1 MTKQMVKA
9 ISDMVSANLP
19 CIVAGDFNFPDICW
33 SSSPVAKSAVSKS
46 FLELCLTHTLSQ
58 VVNAPTHGDRILD
71 LVLCNEDNIIDNISI
86 LPPLGSSDHSTINF
100 HLRLRS
106 EPSPKYFLKRDYKT
120 ANYDNIVSYLADVDW
135 LGSFDSVPTVNEK
148 YELFIAVLSHC
159 IELFVPLR
167 RVPVS
172 KSYLP
177 QHLSY
182 LYQMSNDKDRRA
194 SGRVVLIPCV
204 SRRIHDLCQPPM
216 CCRSFFEIA
225 HYVLDY
231 FKHTIILTYYI
242 GLLSI
247 QYLLWRE
254 MDSVEFLELVK
265 TIYGGQREIDRFKTE
280 DGTSMIVVDQIFP
293 SKN

>member
-1 MTKQMVKA
+1 
-9 ISDMVSANLP
+9 
-19 CIVAGDFNFPDICW
+19 
-33 SSSPVAKSAVSKS
+33 
-46 FLELCLTHTLSQ
+46 
-58 VVNAPTHGDRILD
+58 
-71 LVLCNEDNIIDNISI
+71 
-86 LPPLGSSDHSTINF
+86 
-100 HLRLRS
+100 
-106 EPSPKYFLKRDYKT
+106 
-120 ANYDNIVSYLADVDW
+120 
-135 LGSFDSVPTVNEK
+135 
-148 YELFIAVLSHC
+148 
-159 IELFVPLR
+159 
-167 RVPVS
+167 
-172 KSYLP
+172 
-177 QHLSY
+177 
-182 LYQMSNDKDRRA
+182 MSNDKDRRA